1 MNVYLDN
8 AATTPIDD
16 RVIELMARILKEN
29 YGNPSS
35 IHSHG
40 RKSRTLIEKSRKK
53 VSKALGVAPGEIF
66 FTSGGTEA
74 DNMALTCAIND
85 LDCTHIITS
94 PLEHHA
100 VLHTADHIGD
110 CHKEVKVSHVG
121 LTENGHIDTD
131 SLRAI
136 LEENKD
142 RKTIVSLMHA
152 NNEIG
157 NMIDLGEI
165 GGICK
170 EYNAYFHTDTVQ
182 TIGHWDVK
190 PKEYGVHFL
199 AASAHKFNGPKGS
212 GFIYIDES
220 VQVKPFI
227 HGGAQERNMRGG
239 TENLVGIVGLAKALE
254 LSLAEKDE
262 VKANIMAMRNHF
274 ISRLKNEIDGVSFN
288 GDYEGRTNYIPLN
301 VAFPSHKDSDMMLF
315 NLDIAGISASGGSA
329 CSSGSNI
336 GSHVLQAIK
345 ADPTKT
351 SIRFSIGRYNT
362 MEEIDYTVDK
372 LVEIVVSKPA
382 TV

>member
-8 AATTPIDD
+8 AATTPIDE
-16 RVIELMARILKEN
+16 RVIELMTRVLRDN

-53 VSKALGVAPGEIF
+53 VANALGVAPGEIC

-74 DNMALTCAIND
+74 DNMAITCAVHD
-85 LDCTHIITS
+85 LGCNHIITS

-100 VLHTADHIGD
+100 VLHTAEHIGQ
-110 CHKEVKVSHVG
+110 CHKEVKVSLVS
-121 LTENGHIDTD
+121 LTPNGHIDTE
-131 SLRAI
+131 SLKQI
-136 LEENKD
+136 LAENKD
-142 RKTIVSLMHA
+142 RKTLVSLMHA

-157 NMIDLGEI
+157 NMIDLAEI
-165 GGICK
+165 GGIC
-170 EYNAYFHTDTVQ
+170 EEFNAYFHTDTVQ

-190 PKEYGVHFL
+190 PKECKVHFL

-212 GFIYIDES
+212 GFIFIDES

-239 TENLVGIVGLAKALE
+239 TENLAGIVGLAKSLE

-262 VKANIMAMRNHF
+262 VKANILAMRHHF
-274 ISRLKNEIDGVSFN
+274 IERLQNEIEGVSFN
-288 GDYEGRTNYIPLN
+288 GDYEGRCNYIPLN
-301 VAFPSHKDSDMMLF
+301 VAFPNHKDSDMMLF

-336 GSHVLQAIK
+336 GSHVLRAIN
-345 ADPTKT
+345 ADPNKT
-351 SIRFSIGRYNT
+351 SIRFSIGRFNT
-362 MEEIDYTVDK
+362 MEEIDYTIDK
-372 LVEIVVSKPA
+372 LVEIVVGKTA
-382 TV
+382 AV